1 MEISLTYPG
10 KKSLEAIKGYK
21 PEGRL
26 IFDKNEP
33 CHYENTVFAGDNYPI
48 LALLKKQLYQSIDLI
63 YIDPPFGTGRAFT
76 GQQEI
81 PAYDDHLLD
90 HHYLEFL
97 RERLI
102 LMRELL
108 SERGSIY
115 VHIDK
120 KTGHYVKIMMDEVFG
135 RRNYLNDISR
145 IKCNPKNFERKAYG
159 NSTDMILFYAVNQG
173 RHIWN
178 EQREPL
184 SKEEIR
190 TLFPKKD
197 PIHGPYTTHPLH
209 APGKTLNG
217 KTGQEWKGLLPPHGR
232 HWRYPPE
239 VLDQLEQE
247 NLIEWSSTGN
257 PRKKVFAKHHKGRK
271 LQDFWTYKD
280 KGKTY
285 TQYPTEK
292 NKELLQ
298 RIILQS
304 SNPSS
309 IVLDAFAGSGNTL
322 LMAHQLGRK
331 WLGIDQSRVA
341 LSVIEQNFSQH
352 NIPFHLARYEAYGK
366 KH

>member
-1 MEISLTYPG
+1 MKVSLTYPG
-10 KKSLEAIKGYK
+10 KKSLEAIKHYK
-21 PEGRL
+21 PDGEL
-26 IFDKNEP
+26 VFEKKDQN
-33 CHYENTVFAGDNYPI
+33 CYENTIYAGDNYPI
-48 LALLKKQLYQSIDLI
+48 LTLLKEKLYRSVDLI

-76 GQQEI
+76 SQQEI

-97 RERLI
+97 RERLVW
-102 LMRELL
+102 MRELL
-108 SERGSIY
+108 SEQGSIY

-120 KTGHYVKIMMDEVFG
+120 KTGHYVKIIMDEVFG

-159 NSTDMILFYAVNQG
+159 NSTDMILFYAFNQG
-173 RHIWN
+173 KHIWN

-184 SKEEIR
+184 SKGEIN

-197 PIHGPYTTHPLH
+197 PIHGSYTTHPLH
-209 APGKTLNG
+209 APGETLNG
-217 KTGQEWKGLLPPHGR
+217 KTGQEWRGLLPPKGR
-232 HWRYPPE
+232 HWRYPPD

-247 NLIEWSSTGN
+247 DLIAWSSTGN

-271 LQDFWTYKD
+271 LQDFWAYKD

-292 NKELLQ
+292 NKALLK

-304 SNPSS
+304 SHPSS

-322 LMAHQLGRK
+322 LMAHHLERK
-331 WLGIDQSRVA
+331 WLGIDQSQVA
-341 LSVIEQNFSQH
+341 LRVMEENFSRQ
-352 NIPFHLARYEAYGK
+352 NIPLRFARYKPYNK
-366 KH
+366 